1 MASNSGTGL
10 IDGNGK
16 RNQLYRAFNAV
27 YQPEKHGI
35 SEIIVQKIRHNLIS
49 SVDFKHHQSA
59 NSDVFNP
66 GSSKVRIDDA
76 MSTIRDE
83 SRKRYDRDEHS
94 RIPERRWLSTR
105 NIDESRMFLRI
116 NDCSD
121 DQSNVQPTTYNNTLG
136 HALTNVRTE
145 SERGGLRLSALYAIS
160 RFRGRG
166 RGSRAERENEAKL

>member
-116 NDCSD
+116 NDILY
-121 DQSNVQPTTYNNTLG
+121 QYGTLYI
-136 HALTNVRTE
+136 LNRVR
-145 SERGGLRLSALYAIS
+145 GIDWN
-160 RFRGRG
+160 RFRGARIKCKG
-166 RGSRAERENEAKL
+166 VSL